1 MMNDNATSDNRET
14 YIKSTMNQGDIRS
27 GNIVPG
33 NMNPVNVDPR
43 KRRLFRIAALLSF
56 VFSYLYVRFLLTSD
70 WGKESFGVR
79 ALILTVLMVV
89 LSEWFADADGRSY
102 RKMKEKEQSE
112 SVLESYLIAAAAMV
126 EAVGFMVGGPFAED
140 EFFSAHVFMWHMT
153 IIYFVLARTGML
165 AAGRTG
171 ILFPLDMIE
180 GIFYLPF
187 SNFLLRAKSLYAR
200 SPRGESA
207 KTDEGGMHPAV
218 TPEEIR
224 EDRAQGAD
232 APDAG
237 GLSAGARN
245 AVIAVVTVLAAVI
258 VVVIAVT
265 ELSGVS
271 DAFAGLG
278 NTISDFFR
286 RIMNYRN
293 FGEWFSMTFLPAFFL
308 SIPVGAWLFG
318 LVGGSL
324 SRKAAPLT
332 YQDVSRGLRGAHVF
346 PKISAFIIVG
356 SLLAVYAV
364 FFISSAGELAGMMDL
379 SALSA
384 PQASDLA
391 VRGFWQL
398 VRVAVLNFCVLALFT
413 VFSDVPLWERR
424 STRIMTALMMTAALL
439 FALLA
444 AWKLFVL
451 YIGMFGPTPRRI
463 LSGWT
468 VTVLIVW
475 CVLVIVRLWRKI
487 PAARIGI
494 YYALLSFAAIC
505 LINYPALC
513 QNG

>member
-1 MMNDNATSDNRET
+1 MNDNATSDKRET

-165 AAGRTG
+165 
-171 ILFPLDMIE
+171 
-180 GIFYLPF
+180 PF

-218 TPEEIR
+218 SPEEIR

>member
-1 MMNDNATSDNRET
+1 
-14 YIKSTMNQGDIRS
+14 
-27 GNIVPG
+27 
-33 NMNPVNVDPR
+33 
-43 KRRLFRIAALLSF
+43 
-56 VFSYLYVRFLLTSD
+56 
-70 WGKESFGVR
+70 
-79 ALILTVLMVV
+79 
-89 LSEWFADADGRSY
+89 
-102 RKMKEKEQSE
+102 
-112 SVLESYLIAAAAMV
+112 
-126 EAVGFMVGGPFAED
+126 
-140 EFFSAHVFMWHMT
+140 
-153 IIYFVLARTGML
+153 
-165 AAGRTG
+165 
-171 ILFPLDMIE
+171 
-180 GIFYLPF
+180 
-187 SNFLLRAKSLYAR
+187 
-200 SPRGESA
+200 
-207 KTDEGGMHPAV
+207 MHPAV

>member
-1 MMNDNATSDNRET
+1 MMNDTINSDCNNTYVGNTINRDPAGT
-14 YIKSTMNQGDIRS
+14 GKMD
-27 GNIVPG
+27 PG
-33 NMNPVNVDPR
+33 GMRPEDPA

-56 VFSYLYVRFLLTSD
+56 VFSYLYARFLMD
-70 WGKESFGVR
+70 WSEESFGIR
-79 ALILTVLMVV
+79 ALVLTVLMIG
-89 LSEWFADADGRSY
+89 LTEWFADTDGRSF
-102 RKMKEKEQSE
+102 RRMKEKGQPGT
-112 SVLESYLIAAAAMV
+112 VKESYLTAAAAIL
-126 EAVGFMVGGPFAED
+126 EAVGFMVGDPFAEN
-140 EFFSAHVFMWHMT
+140 EFFPAHFFMWHMT

-207 KTDEGGMHPAV
+207 KTVEGGMHPAV
-218 TPEEIR
+218 SPEEIR

-245 AVIAVVTVLAAVI
+245 AVISVVTVLAAVI

-286 RIMNYRN
+286 RIMIYRN
-293 FGEWFSMTFLPAFFL
+293 FGEWFSMTFLPAFLL

-364 FFISSAGELAGMMDL
+364 FFSSSAGELAGMMDL